1 MRIKIGIASFLLV
14 VSSVTMAREAR
25 LSSAFSSCMDKS
37 DGVTA
42 GMIDCI
48 GAEHK
53 RQDARLNKAYKA
65 LVAEQTPA
73 RKKELQDVQRL
84 WLKYRDANCAFYYD
98 PDGGSMARIN
108 ANSCMLDMT
117 ADRALELE
125 NMHQMQ

>member
-1 MRIKIGIASFLLV
+1 MRIAIGIFSFLLV
-14 VSSVTMAREAR
+14 FSGAAMAREAR

-48 GAEHK
+48 NAEHK
-53 RQDARLNKAYKA
+53 RQDTRLNKAYKV
-65 LVAEQTPA
+65 LIAEQTPA

-108 ANSCMLDMT
+108 ANSCVMDMT

-125 NMHQMQ
+125 NMRQQQ